1 MGVPEQNPIPV
12 AAELPAAQQRGNGS
26 GSEGVL
32 TPVASIPKDGID
44 PKEERAFLWRLDL
57 FFLTIGF
64 LGYMFK
70 YIDQTNISN
79 AYVSGMKEDLNLLGN
94 ELNYFTT
101 FFNIGYM
108 IMLYPSCIIISHFGP
123 SKWLPACELI
133 WGILTCCLSLVTSAK
148 QVYGLRFLIGFF
160 EGTAWPGYFTLI
172 SQWYMPHEV
181 ALRMSLYNIA
191 QPAGAMLSGAMQGAL
206 STNFEGLHGRSGWRW
221 AFIINGVC
229 TIAVALAA
237 FFILPGYPER
247 PNPLAEFYL
256 KPKHIEIA
264 LARARRVGRKPQIGI
279 TIKSFVRCFSFWQL
293 WVFAIAWPI
302 GGNFT
307 PASYFNLWLKSLKNA
322 DGSVKY
328 SVAMLNYLPIIG
340 QAVQLVAEL
349 LFSGLSDYFGVRLPF
364 LLLHSV
370 IILDLQTLFRL
381 AEIVQVINITSQIIL
396 IIRPSNQQAYMAG
409 WYMNYIGA
417 VSTMLLCS
425 WASAHLQ
432 GEPEVR
438 TVLFASGTILAYI
451 MSAFI
456 PIAAFPASEAPHWR
470 IGAKLYL
477 AFALVSA
484 VIFVGIHFAFKW
496 EDKKKAKEAVK
507 EESTGEPD
515 NAHSGVKSAD
525 SGEIAGTVAGE
536 EALGKFQDKP

>member
-1 MGVPEQNPIPV
+1 MGAPATSSIQVATDVTATRKGSSDDKLPESDGGISPV
-12 AAELPAAQQRGNGS
+12 ISN
-26 GSEGVL
+26 
-32 TPVASIPKDGID
+32 PKDDID
-44 PKEERAFLWRLDL
+44 PKEERAF
-57 FFLTIGF
+57 
-64 LGYMFK
+64 
-70 YIDQTNISN
+70 SN
-79 AYVSGMKEDLNLLGN
+79 AYVSGMKEDLGLFGN

-123 SKWLPACELI
+123 SRWLPACE
-133 WGILTCCLSLVTSAK
+133 
-148 QVYGLRFLIGFF
+148 VYGLRFLIGFF

-229 TIAVALAA
+229 TIAVAIAA

-247 PNPLAEFYL
+247 PNPLAKFYM
-256 KPKHIEIA
+256 KPRHIEIA

-279 TIKSFVRCFSFWQL
+279 TPKSFLRCFTFWQL
-293 WVFAIAWPI
+293 WAFAIAWSI

-328 SVAMLNYLPIIG
+328 SVAMINYLPIIG

-364 LLLHSV
+364 LLLHS
-370 IILDLQTLFRL
+370 
-381 AEIVQVINITSQIIL
+381 AINITSQIIL
-396 IIRPSNQQAYMAG
+396 IVRPSNQQAYMAG

-432 GEPEVR
+432 GEPQVR
-438 TVLFASGTILAYI
+438 TVLFASGTILSYL

-470 IGAKLYL
+470 IGSKLYL
-477 AFALVSA
+477 GFALVSS
-484 VIFVGIHFAFKW
+484 VMFVGIHFAFKW
-496 EDKKKAKEAVK
+496 EEKRKAKDAVK
-507 EESTGEPD
+507 EGLTGEPD
-515 NAHSGVKSAD
+515 NADAGVKSVIEGPNSTSA
-525 SGEIAGTVAGE
+525 ETKT
-536 EALGKFQDKP
+536 LGKFHDRPQ

>member
-1 MGVPEQNPIPV
+1 MGIPDSSGIQVV
-12 AAELPAAQQRGNGS
+12 ANDVGARDGTTAKQSPGSDGNI
-26 GSEGVL
+26 
-32 TPVASIPKDGID
+32 TPVESEPKDYID

-79 AYVSGMKEDLNLLGN
+79 AYVSGMKEDLSLFGN

-133 WGILTCCLSLVTSAK
+133 WGVLTCCLSVVTSSK
-148 QVYGLRFLIGFF
+148 QVYGLRFLIGLF

-206 STNFEGLHGRSGWRW
+206 STNFEGVAGRSGWRW
-221 AFIINGVC
+221 AFIINGAC
-229 TIAVALAA
+229 TIVVALAA
-237 FFILPGYPER
+237 FFILPGYVGLSNAIFSAPWLTQSQPER
-247 PNPLAEFYL
+247 PNPLSKFYMTDR
-256 KPKHIEIA
+256 HIEIA
-264 LARARRVGRKPQIGI
+264 VARGRRVGRKPQIGI
-279 TIKSFVRCFSFWQL
+279 TVKSFLRCFTFWQL
-293 WVFAIAWPI
+293 WAIAIAWPV

-307 PASYFNLWLKSLKNA
+307 PASYFNLWLKSLKNS
-322 DGSVKY
+322 DGTAINIAS
-328 SVAMLNYLPIIG
+328 
-340 QAVQLVAEL
+340 
-349 LFSGLSDYFGVRLPF
+349 
-364 LLLHSV
+364 
-370 IILDLQTLFRL
+370 
-381 AEIVQVINITSQIIL
+381 QVIL
-396 IIRPSNQQAYMAG
+396 IVRPKNEGAYMAG

-425 WASAHLQ
+425 WGSAHLQ
-432 GEPEVR
+432 HEPEVR
-438 TVLFASGTILAYI
+438 TVLFASGTVLAYI

-456 PIAAFPASEAPHWR
+456 PIAAFPASEAPNWR
-470 IGAKLYL
+470 IGSKLYL
-477 AFALVSA
+477 AFALVA
-484 VIFVGIHFAFKW
+484 VVIFIGIHFGFKW
-496 EDKKKAKEAVK
+496 EEKKQQKEAVK
-507 EESTGEPD
+507 EDMAGEPD
-515 NAHSGVKSAD
+515 DANAGVK
-525 SGEIAGTVAGE
+525 TVSLE
-536 EALGKFQDKP
+536 TEK